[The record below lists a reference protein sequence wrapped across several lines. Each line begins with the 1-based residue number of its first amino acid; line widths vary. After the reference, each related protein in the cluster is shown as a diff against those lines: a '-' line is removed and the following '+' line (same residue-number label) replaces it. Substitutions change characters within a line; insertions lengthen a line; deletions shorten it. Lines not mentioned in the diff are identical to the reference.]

1 CLQMQSG
8 NVLAQL
14 LHDSD
19 GDKPGHKGGEES
31 DGGAGH
37 HRFAI
42 ISPWPRHT
50 GGDGSQNENAFES
63 LTENENTDIERGDGG
78 GGVRSQRV
86 GRTVGCDSL
95 PDENRDH
102 KKRSEQQ
109 AHADT
114 DSARKPIF
122 PRGSPADIQLRLVA
136 GFARKRARHTTNLT
150 YRTSIRCR
158 SVAIF

>member
-1 CLQMQSG
+1 MRL
-8 NVLAQL
+8 
-14 LHDSD
+14 
-19 GDKPGHKGGEES
+19 
-31 DGGAGH
+31 
-37 HRFAI
+37 
-42 ISPWPRHT
+42 
-50 GGDGSQNENAFES
+50 
-63 LTENENTDIERGDGG
+63 
-78 GGVRSQRV
+78 QRV
-86 GRTVGCDSL
+86 GRTMGCDSL

-158 SVAIF
+158 SVAIFERLVVRTRRNIRLPSLGAKQA